1 MIRGLTNVWYYDR
14 LQLLTYIIISNIA
27 PLFFYMEN
35 ILEKIVQDK
44 RTEELSKLNAIKV
57 VNSLFSDLMEREKD
71 ILTRRFGLNGE
82 NHETLEKIGK
92 LHKLTRERVRQIE
105 NASIKK
111 IKKLDNLDE
120 YLQVLRG
127 VVNGLLKEHGGM
139 LRRDFLLDILTVISL
154 EMNDE
159 NELVDGADDIK
170 NRQAYRNRFDFLLSK
185 LLSDDFGVL
194 AGNNNFNP
202 SISLKDV
209 SLDHFEEMSA
219 ELIQKI
225 ESLNAT
231 LDTSKLMD
239 IASELD
245 SYKRHQDR
253 LNQGSNLDISSI
265 FKSKTFPDKAEL
277 INKNKSVYSL
287 LQSIKNLERNK
298 FGFWG
303 KSDWHEIKPK
313 TINDKIYLVL
323 KNYGQPLHFT
333 DIAARINEVKFDHKN
348 ANPATVHNEL
358 ILDDRYIL
366 TGRGMYGLREWK
378 QA

>member
-1 MIRGLTNVWYYDR
+1 
-14 LQLLTYIIISNIA
+14 
-27 PLFFYMEN
+27 MEN
-35 ILEKIVQDK
+35 ILEKIVQEK

-71 ILTRRFGLNGE
+71 ILTRRFGLNGD

-127 VVNGLLKEHGGM
+127 VVDGLLKEHGGM
-139 LRRDFLLDILTVISL
+139 LRRDFLLDILTVMSL

-159 NELVDGADDIK
+159 NELDGADYDK

-202 SISLKDV
+202 SIALKDE
-209 SLDHFEEMSA
+209 SLDHFKEMSE

-225 ESLNAT
+225 ESLNTT

-253 LNQGSNLDISSI
+253 LNQGNNLDISSI

-277 INKNKSVYSL
+277 MNKNKSVYSL

-323 KNYGQPLHFT
+323 KNYGQALHFT

-358 ILDDRYIL
+358 ILDDRYVL

>member
-1 MIRGLTNVWYYDR
+1 MTNISYYDR

-27 PLFFYMEN
+27 LLFFYMEN
-35 ILEKIVQDK
+35 ILEKIVQEK

-71 ILTRRFGLNGE
+71 ILTRRFGLNGDSY
-82 NHETLEKIGK
+82 ETLEKIGK

-139 LRRDFLLDILTVISL
+139 LRRDFLLDILTVMSL

-159 NELVDGADDIK
+159 NELDGADYDK

-185 LLSDDFGVL
+185 LLSDDFSVL

-202 SISLKDV
+202 SISLKDE
-209 SLDHFEEMSA
+209 SLDHFKEMSE

-225 ESLNAT
+225 ESLNTT

-253 LNQGSNLDISSI
+253 LNQGNNLDISSI

-277 INKNKSVYSL
+277 MNKNKSVYSL

-323 KNYGQPLHFT
+323 KNYGQALHFT

-358 ILDDRYIL
+358 ILDDRYVL